1 MITSWVQGIISYHS
15 NLLEWCIYF
24 WTFLNTIKL
33 FSSVKLSLL
42 VVFVM
47 LRNLTGGTVGFKF
60 YLIQYLRCS
69 EEIKWG
75 TYCIIVISV
84 DVMSHIYFG
93 IVVVV
98 LVWWLD
104 LELHMPSVPITTK
117 IVSSN
122 PVRDEV

>member
-1 MITSWVQGIISYHS
+1 
-15 NLLEWCIYF
+15 
-24 WTFLNTIKL
+24 
-33 FSSVKLSLL
+33 
-42 VVFVM
+42 M
-47 LRNLTGGTVGFKF
+47 LRNLTGGTVGLKF
-60 YLIQYLRCS
+60 YLVQYLSCS
-69 EEIKWG
+69 KEIKWG